1 MESQNA
7 ASKKHLTQEAICDT
21 FVYTDRR
28 GMKEFKW
35 SSLKNERLK
44 KVRGA
49 SFEDIATAKFV
60 GIKKHPKKE
69 SQNMMLFEYKNY
81 IWLVPYVEDE
91 SHIFLKT
98 LYPSRKY
105 TKIYKK
111 GGLK

>member
-1 MESQNA
+1 M
-7 ASKKHLTQEAICDT
+7 TREAICDT
-21 FVYTDRR
+21 FVYTDRSK
-28 GMKEFKW
+28 MKELKW

-49 SFEDIATAKFV
+49 SFEDIVKAKFV
-60 GIKKHPKKE
+60 GIKKHPEKE

-81 IWLVPYVEDE
+81 IWLIPYVEDE

-98 LYPSRKY
+98 FYPSRKY
-105 TKIYKK
+105 TKLYKK